1 MRALDAVKPR
11 VSKEV
16 LNIMKEKRGM
26 G

>member
-16 LNIMKEKRGM
+16 LNILKEKRGV
-26 G
+26 

>member
-1 MRALDAVKPR
+1 MRPLDAVKPR

>member
-11 VSKEV
+11 VSKEI